1 MSQSRKCYV
10 HKVPQCL
17 RRIVEKTGLKV
28 VFMARGSG
36 ADMAA
41 GHLRLVL
48 LEVLQIVSTFHVS
61 GAGRLFDH
69 ADGAAWDVCPAL
81 HFFTEA
87 HFPLDMTAL
96 PSLFDCRYADWQPGT
111 SELNV
116 TLHKL
121 PPLHTTLGSGAD
133 MAAGHLRLVLLQ
145 SVTGSLANRVDAP
158 DLDKTDNA
166 KECVVCTVVLLALV
180 GVLTAVGLYMSFW
193 PRDTGGKTESQD
205 QGSLNVSADMVLKAY
220 MKQDEDPCQNFY
232 QFACGN
238 YESPSRQVL
247 TQMEDDMYVSLAK
260 TLKTAKFPR
269 RKQAATEKA
278 AALYKTC
285 LRVRTGDVDDSAMMT
300 RFMQDVGLTVGTYA
314 SANALDK
321 VVMLFFDYNLVSVL
335 DLSLV
340 DTRVHRGHRVLHLGL
355 STAQLLWLGKR
366 GKVTPGFYTRHLG
379 PFGLNPL
386 SDEAV
391 SVAQSI
397 ASAENTLVQEL
408 LVRSYPDETA
418 GEFIYRVSELN
429 QVVPCKNSSWDKL
442 IYQYSLHFYNDKD
455 EVLSEHVPVQ
465 HFVVVI
471 LRHLLSP

>member
-1 MSQSRKCYV
+1 MS
-10 HKVPQCL
+10 
-17 RRIVEKTGLKV
+17 
-28 VFMARGSG
+28 
-36 ADMAA
+36 
-41 GHLRLVL
+41 
-48 LEVLQIVSTFHVS
+48 
-61 GAGRLFDH
+61 
-69 ADGAAWDVCPAL
+69 
-81 HFFTEA
+81 
-87 HFPLDMTAL
+87 
-96 PSLFDCRYADWQPGT
+96 
-111 SELNV
+111 
-116 TLHKL
+116 
-121 PPLHTTLGSGAD
+121 
-133 MAAGHLRLVLLQ
+133 

-455 EVLSEHVPVQ
+455 EVL
-465 HFVVVI
+465 VI
-471 LRHLLSP
+471 LL